1 MSFKENSFFQDKE
14 NNSRGDNTDPRA
26 STPNNFSVSPD
37 FSVDLS
43 SVQGSTA
50 LSTVTNRSFGEFL
63 SLFSRW
69 GSNLFVGFF
78 TPAPGFAPCLRFQD
92 KKTPSKKTMVSGDT
106 DNERNNYI
114 QSPVGT
120 GVRKEVKTPPSR
132 VSNSS
137 FGKFVVISSAFNY
150 WWIFYSRLWHSCNT
164 LSIQDE
170 GVRQDSEERRPVSRM
185 SHTEEWTTS
194 SNSGIGFHANSTKSY
209 FHVHSSAN
217 DPEYWMDFSVM
228 LEVSFK
234 TDSGKS
240 YSQWFT
246 DSEKNYQTITDTHF
260 SPCSNSTRDCYIRAK
275 GLWTCSTLQGVRL
288 KDRVQ

>member
-1 MSFKENSFFQDKE
+1 MMSFKENSFFQDKE

-150 WWIFYSRLWHSCNT
+150 
-164 LSIQDE
+164 
-170 GVRQDSEERRPVSRM
+170 
-185 SHTEEWTTS
+185 
-194 SNSGIGFHANSTKSY
+194 
-209 FHVHSSAN
+209 
-217 DPEYWMDFSVM
+217 
-228 LEVSFK
+228 
-234 TDSGKS
+234 
-240 YSQWFT
+240 
-246 DSEKNYQTITDTHF
+246 
-260 SPCSNSTRDCYIRAK
+260 
-275 GLWTCSTLQGVRL
+275 
-288 KDRVQ
+288 